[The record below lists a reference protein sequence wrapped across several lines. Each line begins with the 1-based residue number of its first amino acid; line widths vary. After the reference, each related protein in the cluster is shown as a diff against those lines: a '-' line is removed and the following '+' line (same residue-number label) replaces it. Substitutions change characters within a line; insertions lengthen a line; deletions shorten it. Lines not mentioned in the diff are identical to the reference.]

1 MLFPYARKAVSIN
14 LKKVPQM
21 PANVCVS
28 TVNRS
33 GRNWP
38 NPVYSFYLPVSMSR
52 NHPVSYQTVP
62 STLTALQGLGEEE
75 GEASNF

>member
-52 NHPVSYQTVP
+52 NHHVESVEIGNDVQK
-62 STLTALQGLGEEE
+62 L
-75 GEASNF
+75 ASS